1 MISKLLPIS
10 ALVFSLAGNLNA
22 ATTAAD
28 SNAAALRAFSDGF
41 ADVAAKIRPSVVTV
55 YSEKIIKLP
64 QFRLPFGNDFPFQF
78 FFDQDDNS
86 SRQRRPMPRERQF
99 KQTGMGS
106 GIVLDKDGRILT
118 NFHVVDGTDEIKVKF
133 ADGATFD
140 AIIVGTDSRSDLAV
154 LKIKGKLPADL
165 VPATFGDSDALRVG
179 EWVLAVGAPF
189 TFEQTVTAGIISAKG
204 RTQIDGDRD
213 KYEDFLQTD
222 ASINP
227 GNSGGPLV
235 NLRGEVIGIN
245 AAIYTPS
252 GQNAG
257 IGFAIPI
264 NMAQHVVRQLVK
276 SGKVTRGYLGVVI
289 QDLTPSLAEQFKIP
303 GTKGAV
309 VNQVS
314 KDAPADKA
322 GLKVGDI
329 ITRINSKPIDDTR
342 QLRNLIASTDPGA
355 KVELTI
361 VRDGKDRALPVTVGE
376 LPDAGNQS
384 ATATGSS
391 GSDHTG
397 RFGLAV
403 EPLTDNVARELGVEP
418 GTGVLIE
425 SVETD
430 SPAEEAGIHPGDLIV
445 EVNRARVANVDEF
458 NAAMQKTGSKVL
470 LLLKVKGGSRFVVLS
485 AK

>member
-1 MISKLLPIS
+1 MIVKLLPIL
-10 ALVFSLAGNLNA
+10 ALGFSLAGNLTAAEPA
-22 ATTAAD
+22 AT
-28 SNAAALRAFSDGF
+28 LRAFSDGF

-55 YSEKIIKLP
+55 YSEKTIKMP
-64 QFRLPFGNDFPFQF
+64 QFRMPFGDSLPFQF

-86 SRQRRPMPRERQF
+86 PRQRHPMPREHQF

-106 GIVLDKDGRILT
+106 GIVIDKDGHILT

-133 ADGATFD
+133 ADGATYD
-140 AIIVGTDSRSDLAV
+140 GIIVGTDSRSDLAV
-154 LKIKGKLPADL
+154 LKIKGQLPADL
-165 VPATFGDSDALRVG
+165 VPATLGDSDALRVG

-189 TFEQTVTAGIISAKG
+189 NFEQTVTAGIISAKG

-245 AAIYTPS
+245 TAIISSS

-257 IGFAIPI
+257 VGFAIPI
-264 NMAQHVVRQLVK
+264 NMAQRVVRQLVK

-289 QDLTPSLAEQFKIP
+289 QDLTPSLADQFKIT

-322 GLKVGDI
+322 GLKVGDV
-329 ITRINSKPIDDTR
+329 ITRLNGKPVDDTR
-342 QLRNLIASTDPGA
+342 QLRNLVAGTDPGA
-355 KVELTI
+355 KAELTV
-361 VRDGKDRALPVTVGE
+361 VRDGKERVLPITVGE
-376 LPDAGNQS
+376 LADAGNR
-384 ATATGSS
+384 TAAAAG
-391 GSDHTG
+391 GNGDEHTG

-403 EPLTDNVARELGVEP
+403 EPLTDRQAHALGFDNE
-418 GTGVLIE
+418 TGVLIS
-425 SVETD
+425 SVEND

-445 EVNRARVANVDEF
+445 EVNRQRVANVDEF
-458 NAAMQKTGSKVL
+458 NAAMQKTGGKVL
-470 LLLKVKGGSRFVVLS
+470 LLIKTKEASRFVVLS

>member
-1 MISKLLPIS
+1 MRIKILSVITLAIG
-10 ALVFSLAGNLNA
+10 LAGNLNA
-22 ATTAAD
+22 APATADA
-28 SNAAALRAFSDGF
+28 NATALRAFSDGF

-55 YSEKIIKLP
+55 YSEKIVKLP
-64 QFRLPFGNDFPFQF
+64 QFRMPFGGDFPFQF
-78 FFDQDDNS
+78 FFDQDDNAP
-86 SRQRRPMPRERQF
+86 RQRHPMPRERQF

-106 GIVLDKDGRILT
+106 GIVLDKDGHILT
-118 NFHVVDGTDEIKVKF
+118 NFHVVDSTDEIKVKF

-140 AIIVGTDSRSDLAV
+140 ATIVGTDSRSDLAV

-165 VPATFGDSDALRVG
+165 VPAILGDSDILRVG

-189 TFEQTVTAGIISAKG
+189 NFEQTVTAGIISAKG
-204 RTQIDGDRD
+204 RTQIDGDHD

-245 AAIYTPS
+245 TAIISAS

-257 IGFAIPI
+257 VGFAIPI
-264 NMAQHVVRQLVK
+264 NMAQRVFKQLVK

-303 GTKGAV
+303 GTRGAI
-309 VNQVS
+309 VNQIT

-329 ITRINSKPIDDTR
+329 ITRINGKPVEDTR
-342 QLRNLIASTDPGA
+342 QLRNHVAGTDPGTKA
-355 KVELTI
+355 ELTI
-361 VRDGKDRALPVTVGE
+361 MRDGKERVLPVTVGE
-376 LPDAGNQS
+376 LADAGNRV
-384 ATATGSS
+384 AAAG
-391 GSDHTG
+391 GNGDEHTG
-397 RFGLAV
+397 RFGIAV
-403 EPLTDNVARELGVEP
+403 EPLTDRQARALGFENE
-418 GTGVLIE
+418 TGVLVS

-430 SPAEEAGIHPGDLIV
+430 SPAEEAGIHPGDLII
-445 EVNRARVANVDEF
+445 EVNRAHVANVDEF
-458 NAAMQKTGSKVL
+458 GAAMQKSGGKVL
-470 LLLKVKGGSRFVVLS
+470 LLVKTKEGSRFVVLS